1 MKGLRTATY
10 WNRDRQVIKKYGKWT
25 VTKSLGGGGYYP
37 SQLMI
42 DDGYNSYY
50 MNSNKA
56 YDNPYPIPQGLRT
69 WLETIGYKYL
79 LQEEK
84 YND

>member
-1 MKGLRTATY
+1 MKGFRTATY
-10 WNRDRQVIKKYGKWT
+10 WGDPREVIKKYGKWT
-25 VTKSLGGGGYYP
+25 VTKSLAGQGYYP

-50 MNSNKA
+50 MNFRRE

-69 WLETIGYKYL
+69 WLETIGYKHI
-79 LQEEK
+79 LQEGK
-84 YND
+84 